1 MASPKRILLV
11 DDEAEVL
18 QVLGEILSS
27 MGFQAETA
35 SSGEEALAKLTPQTD
50 LVLLDVKM
58 PGIDGF
64 QVAQRIRKNP
74 ATQDVPI
81 IMVTALGNRPD
92 RLNAVRAGASD
103 FIQKPVD
110 AVELRVRAEAQL
122 KLKESQDEVK
132 RQRAELQ
139 RAYASEKEL
148 LERTLQGSVRAL
160 VDILGL
166 VSPLVFS
173 RVGRIRR
180 LVRQLCMNLDLP
192 NAWQYEFAAMLSQVG
207 WVAVPQEVTEKHF
220 TGQALTPEEQ
230 KMVESHPETTADLLA
245 RIPRLGSA
253 AEMIR
258 GQAKTHFK
266 ELYSGDLKHRDPATI
281 GSLIL
286 RAVVYYDLLLSQGL
300 SHREALTALRK
311 AEARNDPAILSALQA
326 IIVDDAGNPI
336 DLEPRKARLSELAQ
350 EMILGEDLLSRGER
364 GILLA
369 RKGQEVTRALL
380 EKLKNTLL
388 KADTQRQIFVLVPRP
403 NPEDQ
408 PPPQDSPQAARP

>member
-18 QVLGEILSS
+18 QILGEILSS
-27 MGFQAETA
+27 MGYQAETA
-35 SSGEEALAKLTPQTD
+35 SSGEEALAKLSPQTD

-58 PGIDGF
+58 PGLDGL

-74 ATQDVPI
+74 ATQDIPI
-81 IMVTALGNRPD
+81 IMVTALGSRTD
-92 RLNAVRAGASD
+92 RLSAVRAGASD

-110 AVELRVRAEAQL
+110 AIELRVRAEAQL

-139 RAYASEKEL
+139 KAYASEKEL
-148 LERTLQGSVRAL
+148 LERTLQGSVRTL

-180 LVRQLCMNLDLP
+180 LVRQICVSLDLP

-207 WVAVPQEVTEKHF
+207 WVAIPPEVTEKHF
-220 TGQALTPEEQ
+220 TGQPLAAEEQ
-230 KMVESHPETTADLLA
+230 KMIESHPEVTADLLA
-245 RIPRLGSA
+245 RIPRLGFA

-266 ELYSGDLKHRDPATI
+266 EFYSGDLKHRDPVTI
-281 GSLIL
+281 GALIL
-286 RAVVYYDLLLSQGL
+286 RAVVHYDLLLSQGL
-300 SHREALTALRK
+300 GHRDAVTELRR
-311 AEARNDPAILSALQA
+311 AEARNDPAVLAALQA
-326 IIVDDAGNPI
+326 IIVDEAGSPI
-336 DLEPRKARLSELAQ
+336 DLEPRKVRLSELAQ

-380 EKLKNTLL
+380 EKLKNALL
-388 KADTQRQIFVLVPRP
+388 KADAQRQIFVLVPRP
-403 NPEDQ
+403 NPEGQ
-408 PPPQDSPQAARP
+408 PPPQDPPR